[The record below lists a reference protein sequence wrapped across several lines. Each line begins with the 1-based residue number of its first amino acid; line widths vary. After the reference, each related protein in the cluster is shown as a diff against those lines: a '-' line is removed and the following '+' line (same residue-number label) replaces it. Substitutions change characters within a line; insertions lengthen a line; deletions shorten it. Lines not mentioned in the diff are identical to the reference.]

1 MISVCMATYN
11 GSKYIKEQLESIL
24 SQLPEDAEL
33 IVSDDGSKDDTLEL
47 VRGFQDARIK
57 IITGPGKGP
66 VKNFEN
72 ALREAKGDTIFLS
85 DQDDI
90 WKPDKLDKVLS
101 AYDENTECVLHDAVV
116 TDAGWEILIPSFF
129 AWRKVHHGLIK
140 NIIKNSYTGCCMS
153 FTKELAEKALPFP
166 EGIEMHD
173 WWLGLISEK
182 EGTSKFIDDKL
193 LYYRRHGENTNSLD
207 GYGIGRKI
215 RNRLV
220 FIKALIERA

>member
-33 IVSDDGSKDDTLEL
+33 IVSDDGSKDDTLDL
-47 VRGFQDARIK
+47 VRNFRDTRIK

-72 ALREAKGDTIFLS
+72 ALREAKGEIIFLS
-85 DQDDI
+85 DQDDV
-90 WKPDKLDKVLS
+90 WQPDKLEKVLS
-101 AYDENTECVLHDAVV
+101 AFDADTECVLHDAVV
-116 TDAGWEILIPSFF
+116 TDADGKMLMPSFF
-129 AWRKVHHGLIK
+129 AWRKVHHGVLG
-140 NIIKNSYTGCCMS
+140 NLMKNSYTGCCMTL
-153 FTKELAEKALPFP
+153 TKELVTKALPFP

-173 WWLGLISEK
+173 WWIGLLAERD
-182 EGTSKFIDDKL
+182 GASKFIDDKL
-193 LYYRRHGENTNSLD
+193 IHYRRHGENANSLD

-215 RNRLV
+215 HNRLV
-220 FIKALIERA
+220 FIKALLK